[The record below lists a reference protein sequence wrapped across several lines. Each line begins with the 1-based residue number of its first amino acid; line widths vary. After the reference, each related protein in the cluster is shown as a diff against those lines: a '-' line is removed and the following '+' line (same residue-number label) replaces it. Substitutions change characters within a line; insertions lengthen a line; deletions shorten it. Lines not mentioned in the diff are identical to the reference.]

1 MDDLLDLNNMSWS
14 NSSTNTSSQKEN
26 KPKQDIFAD
35 LLSFSS
41 SSSSTTPTPVPTLNE
56 QRMQA
61 NPILPSSINSSPQTS
76 RPLTPVSNA
85 ALQQQQQQQ
94 LPKQPLLPRSQPSN
108 SSPTTH
114 PSNSLDNLL
123 DPFGKANKQKQS
135 SNLPLNALRSETIS
149 QNNNSNSNSDP
160 WDFDLLSSSLK
171 NNTRN
176 ACINC
181 NDEDDDSNPLGIL
194 AQPVNNIITKNSPNI
209 SENETSSPKDSPKIH
224 QQDPTP
230 YDDELL
236 AQLVE
241 MGFGIEESKIA
252 LEASGNIDLQSAIDI
267 IVQQTEAIRQQQEQS
282 RLKKEKK
289 INMGNDNNGMERTSS
304 PTSSANNDLS
314 FQQHKERLVTQATE
328 IGGFLYKN
336 ASLFVKS
343 GKQKISKA
351 MEDWQEQGQ
360 GQGQQQRQDR
370 PKWMTDMVD
379 HDSMDDIN
387 IKNGSHLEKYVDS
400 DDDDND
406 VGDDKGGNNE
416 KNNEED
422 SIKMMENERRQMDA
436 LRQRQ
441 LQQQQKQ
448 KQKQKISKSLFD
460 DDEDE
465 YISPSRRRHT
475 PPPSKSKPKPQQQ
488 QPATIQRQ
496 TPEPIPKKQIIEV
509 PTNILTIASND
520 RERGNEL
527 YKLGQFGE
535 AEMAYTKGL
544 TSLPEGHYHLIL
556 FSNNRAMTRLKTGD
570 YKSCIQDCDLAIHL
584 SKEIVTHYNGKV
596 HCQGVDIHGKD
607 QLIKALHRKAEAL
620 EHLENYEKALDTY
633 QLLVQWEG
641 VGNIKVN
648 HALARCRKI
657 VNGSTSSSSS
667 SSTSSSKIISNN
679 NNNKKPSSSTPKP
692 SSSPNIKDSKAV
704 AAMRAQAAQQEKDD
718 AERLAKTD
726 QVNDRLAQ
734 WKQGKELNL
743 RALLATLDTLLWVDA
758 QWKPIQMSD
767 LIQPKKC
774 KIQYLKAISKVH
786 PDKLPSTV
794 TVEQRMIASGIFS
807 TLNEAWD
814 TFKAQNNL

>member
-1 MDDLLDLNNMSWS
+1 MLLTYRRSD
-14 NSSTNTSSQKEN
+14 
-26 KPKQDIFAD
+26 
-35 LLSFSS
+35 
-41 SSSSTTPTPVPTLNE
+41 STT
-56 QRMQA
+56 
-61 NPILPSSINSSPQTS
+61 
-76 RPLTPVSNA
+76 
-85 ALQQQQQQQ
+85 
-94 LPKQPLLPRSQPSN
+94 
-108 SSPTTH
+108 
-114 PSNSLDNLL
+114 
-123 DPFGKANKQKQS
+123 
-135 SNLPLNALRSETIS
+135 
-149 QNNNSNSNSDP
+149 QNNNNNNNNNTSDP

-171 NNTRN
+171 NNAQTTETN
-176 ACINC
+176 TTQSPSIDPFDIDSIISSNNQNNILDTSLKSSAFDYPENNNN
-181 NDEDDDSNPLGIL
+181 NDGDDDSNPLGIL
-194 AQPVNNIITKNSPNI
+194 AQPVNNIIKKDSSNI
-209 SENETSSPKDSPKIH
+209 SENEIPSPKESPKIY
-224 QQDPTP
+224 QQEPTP

-267 IVQQTEAIRQQQEQS
+267 IVQQTEVIRQQQEQS

-289 INMGNDNNGMERTSS
+289 RNMDNDNNGMESTL
-304 PTSSANNDLS
+304 SSASSATNDLS

-360 GQGQQQRQDR
+360 GQGQEQGQQQQRQDR
-370 PKWMTDMVD
+370 PKWMTDLVD
-379 HDSMDDIN
+379 HDSIDDIN

-400 DDDDND
+400 DDDDDNSN
-406 VGDDKGGNNE
+406 NNE
-416 KNNEED
+416 KKNEED
-422 SIKMMENERRQMDA
+422 SIKVMENERRQMEA

-441 LQQQQKQ
+441 LQQQQ

-475 PPPSKSKPKPQQQ
+475 PPPSKPKPQQQ
-488 QPATIQRQ
+488 SETIQKQ
-496 TPEPIPKKQIIEV
+496 TPKPIPKKQIIEA
-509 PTNILTIASND
+509 PATILTIASHD

-535 AEMAYTKGL
+535 AEIAYTKGL

-556 FSNNRAMTRLKTGD
+556 FSNNRAMTRLKIGD

-620 EHLENYEKALDTY
+620 EHLENYENALDTY

-641 VGNIKVN
+641 VGNVKVN

-667 SSTSSSKIISNN
+667 SSSKIINNN
-679 NNNKKPSSSTPKP
+679 NNNKWPSSTTSKA

-726 QVNDRLAQ
+726 QVNDRLTQ

-743 RALLATLDTLLWVDA
+743 RALLATLDTLLWIDA

-814 TFKAQNNL
+814 SFKAQNNL